1 MRMRWLPKAI
11 PILIAVIALDFAMVF
26 GFEALRIFTSP
37 IYGLEKTTFG
47 SLVRGIGGVAD
58 LNAPGLFKL
67 AAFFG
72 AVYLTTSLV
81 FVLHIGSRIGAL
93 RGGRISH
100 DLLDAG
106 LILAVISTLVAATP
120 AILNGASDILIQ
132 ERLPLWLV
140 GLAAT
145 LSLIERLPD
154 ADAPQPAFVER
165 MAKRLHA
172 RRTRSDAC
180 VVSPAVRTALAPE
193 RWNSLRD
200 EAGMVIDVA
209 QAEKPAGPWFL
220 PRAN

>member
-1 MRMRWLPKAI
+1 MRWLPKAI

-26 GFEALRIFTSP
+26 GFEAWRIFTSP
-37 IYGLEKTTFG
+37 IYGLDKPVFAN
-47 SLVRGIGGVAD
+47 LIHGIGALAD
-58 LNAPGLFKL
+58 VKAQGLFKL

-106 LILAVISTLVAATP
+106 LILVVISTIVAATP
-120 AILNGASDILIQ
+120 AILSGATDILVQ

-145 LSLIERLPD
+145 LVDDRARGRGRYAASRRLSSGWP
-154 ADAPQPAFVER
+154 
-165 MAKRLHA
+165 RLHA
-172 RRTRSDAC
+172 RRSGADRGRGSAFGRCNATRGS
-180 VVSPAVRTALAPE
+180 E
-193 RWNSLRD
+193 RRS
-200 EAGMVIDVA
+200 E
-209 QAEKPAGPWFL
+209 PAG
-220 PRAN
+220 